1 MTGKADE
8 GAGAPG
14 NDCGTAGMRIG
25 LDYIP
30 CSADREAWGSD

>member
-14 NDCGTAGMRIG
+14 NDCVSAGMRIES
-25 LDYIP
+25 DCIP